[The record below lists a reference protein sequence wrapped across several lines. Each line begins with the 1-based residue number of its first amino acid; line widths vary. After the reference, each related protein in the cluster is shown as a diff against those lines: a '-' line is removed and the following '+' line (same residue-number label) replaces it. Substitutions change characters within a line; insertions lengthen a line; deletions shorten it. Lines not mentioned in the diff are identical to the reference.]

1 MGLLQRATNN
11 WVGPASEAAPD
22 QRQGCGARPASA
34 AAGAPESQSAEGGGD
49 GATKCVGGRQ
59 ISGNSFSTG
68 TTPAHPHDPHAHPTG
83 VCTPW
88 THLMHST
95 GDACTP
101 PRHPMDTPRRWGGR
115 RLGCGPLRR
124 ILPGPTLGA
133 VGPHADMKIGCSSR
147 TAVKQTNAITQRL

>member
-49 GATKCVGGRQ
+49 GGNKVCGRQ
-59 ISGNSFSTG
+59 ANFGQLVLHGRNPRTPPMHTPRVCVPHGHTSCTPRA
-68 TTPAHPHDPHAHPTG
+68 TPAH
-83 VCTPW
+83 
-88 THLMHST
+88 
-95 GDACTP
+95 P